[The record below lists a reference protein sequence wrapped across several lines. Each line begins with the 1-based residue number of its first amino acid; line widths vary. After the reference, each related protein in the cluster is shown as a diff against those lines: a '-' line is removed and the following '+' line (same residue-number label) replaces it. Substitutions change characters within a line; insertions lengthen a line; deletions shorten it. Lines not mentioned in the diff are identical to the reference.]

1 MDCYSEWFAECGLL
15 SPGYELVRCLLA
27 ILTLCVAVPP
37 ITGYSRQG
45 VDRNAQATAT
55 HRIIKSAPTSSLAVL
70 PPVTDLR
77 RQSEQ
82 VDDTPSAGFFLQ
94 EQALQMTQAVSEPMA
109 LLVFGLAMLV
119 IGSGLRRRGL
129 EGKPQSMKTSE
140 LKVRERSYPAVQLAE
155 VTSLSPSIRR

>member
-1 MDCYSEWFAECGLL
+1 MWTL

-27 ILTLCVAVPP
+27 ILTLSVAVPP
-37 ITGYSRQG
+37 ITMHSRQG
-45 VDRNAQATAT
+45 VDRNAQMTAT
-55 HRIIKSAPTSSLAVL
+55 HLPKSAPTSGLAVL

-119 IGSGLRRRGL
+119 IGGGLRRKRL
-129 EGKPQSMKTSE
+129 EGRRQPVKASEPKP
-140 LKVRERSYPAVQLAE
+140 RESSYPGVQLGE
-155 VTSLSPSIRR
+155 VTSLSPSVRR